1 MKRGDMI
8 LILVVLLVAG
18 SLYGIKAYKDHNEH
32 YAQGELKAVITV
44 DGMEYRTV
52 SLTKEEQMIDIQT
65 KFGHN
70 ILKVYD
76 YGIRMTYSD
85 APLPIALDMGFISR
99 PKQQILCIPARLM
112 VEVINPHRSIN
123 DDNELDAVIQP

>member
-32 YAQGELKAVITV
+32 YARGELQAVITV
-44 DGMEYRTV
+44 DGKEYKTV
-52 SLTKEEQMIDIQT
+52 SLTKEEQTIDIQT

-99 PKQQILCIPARLM
+99 PKQQILCVPARLM
-112 VEVINPHRSIN
+112 VEVVNPRRSIN

>member
-1 MKRGDMI
+1 
-8 LILVVLLVAG
+8 
-18 SLYGIKAYKDHNEH
+18 
-32 YAQGELKAVITV
+32 
-44 DGMEYRTV
+44 
-52 SLTKEEQMIDIQT
+52 MIDIQT

-112 VEVINPHRSIN
+112 VEVFNPQRSIH

>member
-32 YAQGELKAVITV
+32 YAQGELQAVITV
-44 DGMEYRTV
+44 DGKEYKTV
-52 SLTKEEQMIDIQT
+52 SLTKEEQTIDIQT

-99 PKQQILCIPARLM
+99 PKQQILCVPARLM
-112 VEVINPHRSIN
+112 VEVINPRRSIN